1 MQNLYCLICGELTEA
16 HDYADAIICDKCPVP
31 TSERPAAVI
40 KIDADRKRTVH
51 SALNESVKS

>member
-31 TSERPAAVI
+31 IVE
-40 KIDADRKRTVH
+40 KI
-51 SALNESVKS
+51 NESQEDVHIRSKQDI